1 MLRNRFV
8 FLSGSKDFNRM
19 QTRRVQQRYIEAGAA
34 HTSLIIVPGMAHRR
48 PDAHYLTEAI
58 LFLDGHDAEGDE

>member
-1 MLRNRFV
+1 
-8 FLSGSKDFNRM
+8 M